1 MQKYTMILHVF
12 FHLLITLAEGFFFAG
27 SKGKTWV
34 STYGILSS
42 VTKSSEYI
50 ARNLVM
56 YGNKIYIKKYISG
69 KEHLQM
75 HVKGATGFFWISKV
89 SPETFEILARF

>member
-1 MQKYTMILHVF
+1 MFYCQGKNPLEQVMPLKTAKDYADYTMMLDVLF
-12 FHLLITLAEGFFFAG
+12 PRITLVKVIF
-27 SKGKTWV
+27 
-34 STYGILSS
+34 
-42 VTKSSEYI
+42 EYI
-50 ARNLVM
+50 N
-56 YGNKIYIKKYISG
+56 KYISG